1 MIRFIAQF
9 ADRFGV
15 EAICRILG
23 AADCGFIT
31 ARGYRAA
38 RTRPPSA
45 RALSDALLGAEIG
58 RLHAENYG
66 VYGARKMHAL
76 MRRQGWVIGRDQTAR
91 LMRVQGLRG
100 ARRGRRVFT
109 TRPDPAAARPADLV
123 RRQFTAAAPR
133 RLRVADITYVRT
145 WQGFAYVAFVTD
157 VYSRR
162 ITGRNVAS
170 TLRADILPQ
179 QALDMAASQAGGDL
193 TGLIHHADHGSNYL
207 SLVYTGRI
215 AELGATPSTGSVGD
229 SCDNALAEAVNGLCK
244 TELIRRRGPW
254 RTIEQV
260 ELAAL
265 EWVWW
270 RNHQRLHGELGYRTP
285 AEVEAAYYAAPES
298 PAPATASPAKL

>member
-100 ARRGRRVFT
+100 AARQAGIHHQARSCR
-109 TRPDPAAARPADLV
+109 RPA
-123 RRQFTAAAPR
+123 RRPGQAAVHR
-133 RLRVADITYVRT
+133 R
-145 WQGFAYVAFVTD
+145 
-157 VYSRR
+157 
-162 ITGRNVAS
+162 
-170 TLRADILPQ
+170 
-179 QALDMAASQAGGDL
+179 
-193 TGLIHHADHGSNYL
+193 
-207 SLVYTGRI
+207 
-215 AELGATPSTGSVGD
+215 
-229 SCDNALAEAVNGLCK
+229 C
-244 TELIRRRGPW
+244 
-254 RTIEQV
+254 
-260 ELAAL
+260 
-265 EWVWW
+265 
-270 RNHQRLHGELGYRTP
+270 
-285 AEVEAAYYAAPES
+285 
-298 PAPATASPAKL
+298 APAVVGG